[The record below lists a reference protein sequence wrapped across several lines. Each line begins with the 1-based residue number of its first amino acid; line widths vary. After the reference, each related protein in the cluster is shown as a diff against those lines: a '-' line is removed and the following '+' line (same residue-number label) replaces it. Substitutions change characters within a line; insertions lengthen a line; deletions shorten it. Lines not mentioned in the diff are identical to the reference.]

1 MPDNDPKWAA
11 QKRCDNN
18 RKDVKAERR
27 KITNWV
33 KDAEKE
39 LKTGLP
45 ISGRRKGRELKLQRR
60 IAEQARQH
68 PVDCLAAAREF
79 LRQFK
84 AEYDAPTPQPSDPIS
99 SGEGTPRERDEIS
112 DDEDNAPTQRS
123 HPVPAA
129 AGQAP
134 VSPHAPHTPPTT
146 YFARH

>member
-99 SGEGTPRERDEIS
+99 SGEGNLEHSI
-112 DDEDNAPTQRS
+112 APTMSAPTRFPS
-123 HPVPAA
+123 LFYLDHKNLTVPK
-129 AGQAP
+129 
-134 VSPHAPHTPPTT
+134 
-146 YFARH
+146 RRL

>member
-45 ISGRRKGRELKLQRR
+45 ISGRRKGARMIPVAIPPSAWVRNGSETEALARPTLGLP
-60 IAEQARQH
+60 IAALWRPFGWFEFSDQATSSAVATLDLTAR
-68 PVDCLAAAREF
+68 CWSGWRAAHG
-79 LRQFK
+79 
-84 AEYDAPTPQPSDPIS
+84 S
-99 SGEGTPRERDEIS
+99 
-112 DDEDNAPTQRS
+112 
-123 HPVPAA
+123 AA
-129 AGQAP
+129 AGTAQ
-134 VSPHAPHTPPTT
+134 
-146 YFARH
+146 R

>member
-68 PVDCLAAAREF
+68 PVEF
-79 LRQFK
+79 PVRF
-84 AEYDAPTPQPSDPIS
+84 PSLFYLDHKNL
-99 SGEGTPRERDEIS
+99 T
-112 DDEDNAPTQRS
+112 
-123 HPVPAA
+123 VPK
-129 AGQAP
+129 
-134 VSPHAPHTPPTT
+134 
-146 YFARH
+146 RRL

>member
-112 DDEDNAPTQRS
+112 VGRLGFSIIRLQKCANYSQPLAQLCGTANA
-123 HPVPAA
+123 
-129 AGQAP
+129 
-134 VSPHAPHTPPTT
+134 
-146 YFARH
+146 